1 MFIVKIIP
9 DTLMYMRK
17 MSGFSS
23 FETGG
28 TYSNSACTLKALNN
42 FPLPIQNLEYEAGK
56 LVTINK
62 QHAAT
67 LLDL

>member
-1 MFIVKIIP
+1 
-9 DTLMYMRK
+9 